1 MRWAEGVGG
10 RFRFVEVVDC
20 LTEYKLDFL
29 SISPGPGPSSDW
41 ISKAFG
47 ERGMVKRSEV
57 KKGRTSSISI

>member
-41 ISKAFG
+41 ISKLSG
-47 ERGMVKRSEV
+47 NEV
-57 KKGRTSSISI
+57 W